1 MIAAAMSRRGTF
13 ATFFSH
19 VTVVLRTHKN
29 PNAIEQQKKFF
40 HYYKKKSL
48 MNVASLM
55 QGVKRNTKVLHFRY
69 KIKKKK
75 SMAPVSALRPGVRGG
90 RMS

>member
-1 MIAAAMSRRGTF
+1 M
-13 ATFFSH
+13 
-19 VTVVLRTHKN
+19 TVVLRTHKN

>member
-1 MIAAAMSRRGTF
+1 MSRRGTF

-69 KIKKKK
+69 KIKKKNLW
-75 SMAPVSALRPGVRGG
+75 PLCQP
-90 RMS
+90 